1 MFGLRDLDDDP
12 FMADP
17 FRAHHERVRRAMQG
31 FPAPMPLALPDALF
45 FCHAPCRRSSLS
57 LPSGRRVQSGVM
69 MNPFQMMDSM
79 ISNMHSMM
87 SSDMHGNYETIS
99 PNPNGHSFS
108 STTVMSYSNMGDGPP
123 RVYQASSQTHQV
135 PGGVREVR
143 RSVRDSESGLE
154 KMSIGHHIGERAHII
169 ERSRNHRTGNR
180 EENQDFINLEE
191 TEAPAFDA
199 EFRSRTSQY
208 AGGGGGDRR
217 IDYRRRAD
225 RTPAIMPAGANSEVP
240 GCKSRVGLVSS
251 ESVTSQPSYD
261 LASPDLLPPTLTSPH
276 PTLCGTMTVVCVHE
290 LRKQKCHNML
300 RQHNEGERSSPILCQ
315 EDEWNAAG
323 N

>member
-12 FMADP
+12 FMASDP

-31 FPAPMPLALPDALF
+31 FPAPMPLALPDARAPMGLF
-45 FCHAPCRRSSLS
+45 APFPRLGFGMQLS
-57 LPSGRRVQSGVM
+57 PFGAFGNPMSGVM

-87 SSDMHGNYETIS
+87 SSDMHGNYCTLCPQETIS

-240 GCKSRVGLVSS
+240 VRRGVSH
-251 ESVTSQPSYD
+251 V
-261 LASPDLLPPTLTSPH
+261 
-276 PTLCGTMTVVCVHE
+276 
-290 LRKQKCHNML
+290 
-300 RQHNEGERSSPILCQ
+300 
-315 EDEWNAAG
+315 
-323 N
+323 